1 MSLGAD
7 GLPPIPK
14 QDVLDRQLQLVLV
27 RRFGSLVRLCCSK
40 SAFVG
45 WVCVLSCPLQSW
57 PQHPNLATMG
67 NYFFVSDWSAA
78 LVRLWFAWSDF

>member
-27 RRFGSLVRLCCSK
+27 RRFGS
-40 SAFVG
+40 
-45 WVCVLSCPLQSW
+45 
-57 PQHPNLATMG
+57 
-67 NYFFVSDWSAA
+67 
-78 LVRLWFAWSDF
+78 